1 MKNYADDEYLVEN
14 VKKAKISD
22 HQLIYPSYTHWT
34 VAYALTL
41 DGAKKLLKNDPIK
54 RLLPVD
60 EYLPIMF
67 DKQPK

>member
-1 MKNYADDEYLVEN
+1 MKNYIDGEYLVDN
-14 VKKAKISD
+14 VEAKAG
-22 HQLIYPSYTHWT
+22 HHLIYPSYTHWT
-34 VAYALTL
+34 VAYALSL
-41 DGAKKLLKNDPIK
+41 DGAKKLLKNDPIQ